1 MNANGGSSLARAGTI
16 DVNGRIRCECEVLH
30 IVIVANHLTHLSSD
44 LAGIGDRDDGFPLPH
59 GRSNEFHH
67 GNPGIDPRSLP
78 PKMPKPLD
86 I

>member
-16 DVNGRIRCECEVLH
+16 DMNGRIRCECEVLH
-30 IVIVANHLTHLSSD
+30 IVANHLTHL
-44 LAGIGDRDDGFPLPH
+44 AGVGVRDDGFPLR